1 MRNNAAEKLLS
12 TARTECLSITEND
25 FAEYMDRSDPLQE
38 HRHVYCIPK
47 KRDGT
52 DYIYVCSNALGL
64 QHRDVE
70 SSVGGALKKWRE
82 LGVLGEYRH
91 PNPWCEL
98 DSLGRKEMASI
109 VGAQE
114 SEVITMNSH
123 SVNLHLMLMAFYKPK
138 GKRRKIV
145 VENHSLPSNTHALT
159 SQLEAR
165 GMSVGEDLLFVGA
178 PGHEAWESSPVVI
191 PAEQFLALLE
201 KRGEEIAVLLLSAVH
216 FITGQLVDVAALV
229 RAAHA
234 RGVIV
239 GVDCAHAVGNVPL
252 RLHDWDVDF
261 AYWSTYMYLNSGP
274 GNLGGAFVH
283 SKHTF
288 AGSELKGLR
297 GWWGHDRRLR
307 SCLHRTFE
315 PAEGAAGFQI
325 SSVPVLGMMALLP
338 SVRLI
343 AGIGMAALREKSMLL
358 TAYMELLLGEL
369 LPPGVVEV
377 ITPVDPNQRGA
388 QLSVRILPNK
398 LASAVTAQE
407 SYECGAVGDSDAE
420 IMERQLA
427 DKGVLVNHQPPDM
440 LLLAPVPLYN
450 SFMDVLL
457 TVRAIAECF

>member
-12 TARTECLSITEND
+12 TARMESLSITEND
-25 FAEYMDRSDPLQE
+25 FAEYMDRNDPLQE
-38 HRHVYCIPK
+38 HRHSYYIPK
-47 KRDGT
+47 QRDGS
-52 DYIYVCSNALGL
+52 DYVYICSNALGL

-70 SSVGGALKKWRE
+70 SGVGGALKKWRE

-91 PNPWCEL
+91 PNPWVEL

-114 SEVITMNSH
+114 SEVVSMNSQG
-123 SVNLHLMLMAFYKPK
+123 VNLHLMLMAFYKPK

-145 VENHSLPSNTHALT
+145 VENHSFPSNTHALT

-165 GMSVGEDLLFVGA
+165 GMNVAEDLLFVGA
-178 PGHEAWESSPVVI
+178 PGHEMWESTPVPI
-191 PAEQFLALLE
+191 PTEQFISILE
-201 KRGEEIAVLLLSAVH
+201 KRGEEIAVLLVSAVH
-216 FITGQLVDVAALV
+216 FITGQLVDIPALV

-234 RGVIV
+234 RGVII
-239 GVDCAHAVGNVPL
+239 GVDCAHAAGNVPL
-252 RLHDWDVDF
+252 RLHEWDVDF
-261 AYWSTYMYLNSGP
+261 AYWSTCMYLNSGP

-283 SKHTF
+283 SKHTL
-288 AGSELKGLR
+288 AGNELKGLR

-307 SCLHRTFE
+307 KSLHRTFE

-325 SSVPVLGMMALLP
+325 SNVPVLGMMALLP
-338 SVRLI
+338 SLRLM
-343 AGIGMAALREKSMLL
+343 AAIGMGPLREKSMLL
-358 TAYMELLLGEL
+358 TAYLELLLGEL
-369 LPPGVVEV
+369 LPPAVVEV

-388 QLSVRILPNK
+388 QLSIRILPHK
-398 LASAVTAQE
+398 LASGITAQE
-407 SYECGAVGDSDAE
+407 SYDCGAVGDSDAE